1 MTDITVTTL
10 WLLVIVDKLCYQ
22 FIINYASASSH
33 SDVTF
38 PIIWR
43 VHIQEEEK
51 DIAINIFTDIL
62 S

>member
-1 MTDITVTTL
+1 MTDITITTL

-33 SDVTF
+33 SDAVF

-43 VHIQEEEK
+43 AQIYEEVK
-51 DIAINIFTDIL
+51 DVTVNIFTDIL
-62 S
+62 G